1 MKTCTPSTSDRAL
14 TLLFFPRKIGFV
26 PNGSTFNLP
35 AHWATYLSLYAL
47 VQGKGAKVPFPGTV
61 AGYNALSNDASADI
75 IARFS
80 IWASLHPEKCGGG
93 QLFNIADQAR
103 PSRMSERWP
112 AITKWFGLEG
122 VWPDVNAEDALKPG
136 EYMEKH
142 KRVLEEQGGK
152 GSRVFKAEYLDGYG
166 YHFTFDRHMSLE
178 KVRKV
183 GFEEEIDPNS
193 SWFRAFERLR
203 SAGMIPG

>member
-1 MKTCTPSTSDRAL
+1 
-14 TLLFFPRKIGFV
+14 
-26 PNGSTFNLP
+26 
-35 AHWATYLSLYAL
+35 
-47 VQGKGAKVPFPGTV
+47 
-61 AGYNALSNDASADI
+61 
-75 IARFS
+75 
-80 IWASLHPEKCGGG
+80 
-93 QLFNIADQAR
+93 
-103 PSRMSERWP
+103 MSERWP
-112 AITKWFGLEG
+112 AIARWFGLEG
-122 VWPDVNAEDALKPG
+122 VGPDVDAKDALKPG

-152 GSRVFKAEYLDGYG
+152 GSKVFKAEYLDGYG

>member
-1 MKTCTPSTSDRAL
+1 
-14 TLLFFPRKIGFV
+14 
-26 PNGSTFNLP
+26 
-35 AHWATYLSLYAL
+35 
-47 VQGKGAKVPFPGTV
+47 
-61 AGYNALSNDASADI
+61 
-75 IARFS
+75 
-80 IWASLHPEKCGGG
+80 
-93 QLFNIADQAR
+93 
-103 PSRMSERWP
+103 MSERWP
-112 AITKWFGLEG
+112 AIAKWFGLEG

-142 KRVLEEQGGK
+142 KSVLEERGGN

-166 YHFTFDRHMSLE
+166 YHFSFDRQMSLE

-183 GFEEEIDPNS
+183 GFEEEIDPNT